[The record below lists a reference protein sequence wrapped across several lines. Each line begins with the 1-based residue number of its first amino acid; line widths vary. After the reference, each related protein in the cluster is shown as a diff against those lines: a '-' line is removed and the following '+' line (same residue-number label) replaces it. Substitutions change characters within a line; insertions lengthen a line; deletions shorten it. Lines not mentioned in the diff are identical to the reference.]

1 MGFGIPLDTWL
12 RGPLKDWAENLLD
25 ENIRKKGGSFYTPR
39 SIVNFM
45 CEDVLI
51 NHLYNK
57 SKDKLSFLQ
66 ISNFIKNKKFDI
78 SHY

>member
-1 MGFGIPLDTWL
+1 MLGRVF
-12 RGPLKDWAENLLD
+12 ENLLD

-39 SIVNFM
+39 SIVNYM

-57 SKDKLSFLQ
+57 LKDKLS
-66 ISNFIKNKKFDI
+66 
-78 SHY
+78 